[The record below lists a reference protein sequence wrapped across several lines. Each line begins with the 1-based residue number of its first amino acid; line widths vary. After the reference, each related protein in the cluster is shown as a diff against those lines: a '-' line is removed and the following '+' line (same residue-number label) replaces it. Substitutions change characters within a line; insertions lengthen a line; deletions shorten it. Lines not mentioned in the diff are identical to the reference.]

1 MFQNITYAIKGHI
14 NNIYIY
20 PGTKKIRGYIKT
32 HKNINI
38 PWCSKTSETIG
49 HKQHQYTLVFQHIT
63 EAIGG
68 HTNNINIYPGV
79 PKHQRNYRTHKQHQ
93 YTLVFQN
100 ITEAI
105 GGHTNNINIYPGV
118 PKHQRNYRTH
128 KQHQHTQVFQ
138 NITEAIGHIK
148 QHQYTLVF
156 QNISETI
163 GHINNINIPWCSKT
177 SQRL

>member
-1 MFQNITYAIKGHI
+1 M
-14 NNIYIY
+14 
-20 PGTKKIRGYIKT
+20 
-32 HKNINI
+32 
-38 PWCSKTSETIG
+38 
-49 HKQHQYTLVFQHIT
+49 FQHIT

-118 PKHQRNYRTH
+118 PKHQRDNRTQTTSIYPGVPKHHRGYRRTH
-128 KQHQHTQVFQ
+128 KQHQ
-138 NITEAIGHIK
+138 
-148 QHQYTLVF
+148 YL
-156 QNISETI
+156 S
-163 GHINNINIPWCSKT
+163 WCSKT
-177 SQRL
+177 SEKL

>member
-1 MFQNITYAIKGHI
+1 
-14 NNIYIY
+14 
-20 PGTKKIRGYIKT
+20 
-32 HKNINI
+32 
-38 PWCSKTSETIG
+38 
-49 HKQHQYTLVFQHIT
+49 VFQHIT

-118 PKHQRNYRTH
+118 PKHQRDNRTQTTSIYPGVPKHHRGYRRTH
-128 KQHQHTQVFQ
+128 KQHQSGYIDVV
-138 NITEAIGHIK
+138 
-148 QHQYTLVF
+148 LCV
-156 QNISETI
+156 
-163 GHINNINIPWCSKT
+163 
-177 SQRL
+177 L